1 MAVDEFYGCIWMVEI
16 KKTLVNKG
24 FVEVSGVWGN
34 LFYILDLLSHLLDE
48 YFQLHTGGGDI
59 G

>member
-1 MAVDEFYGCIWMVEI
+1 MDGEN
-16 KKTLVNKG
+16 KKALVNKG
-24 FVEVSGVWGN
+24 LVEVCGVEWN

>member
-1 MAVDEFYGCIWMVEI
+1 MV
-16 KKTLVNKG
+16 KKNPCKQG
-24 FVEVSGVWGN
+24 FCGSKWSIGKSIRY
-34 LFYILDLLSHLLDE
+34 FDLLSHLLDE